1 MTIQWFPGHMT
12 RAKREMQEKLSM
24 VDMVIECRD
33 ARLPMSSENPMVNEL
48 TQSKPKLIVLTKKDI
63 SDDKQVALWADVLR
77 NDHTQVIVL
86 DLIHDDTRNRVVD
99 ACLKLMEPKFQ
110 RWLSKGIQ
118 PRKIKAMVV
127 GIPNVGKSTLINQ
140 LAKKKLM
147 VTADRPGVTMSLKWA
162 NVHPKLDVL
171 DTPGVLWPKFD
182 DPEVGKRLAW
192 AGSIAEKV
200 LPIEVLA
207 LEGFKYLE
215 SYYPKLLADHYGLDF
230 KTFDEFIYALAQKR
244 HLVKGDELR
253 ILDAIQLFLNDLKH
267 GHIGAL
273 CFEQVPHVA

>member
-12 RAKREMQEKLSM
+12 RAKREMQEKLTM

-33 ARLPMSSENPMVNEL
+33 ARLPISSENPMVNEL

-63 SDDKQVALWADVLR
+63 SDEKQVSLWMDVLK
-77 NDHTQVIVL
+77 NDHTHVIVL
-86 DLIHDDTRNRVVD
+86 DLIHDDTRNRVVE

-110 RWLSKGIQ
+110 RWLAKGIQ

-200 LPIEVLA
+200 LPSEDLA
-207 LEGFKYLE
+207 LEAFQYLE
-215 SYYPKLLADHYGLDF
+215 HYYPQLLNTHYELQFQSFEDF
-230 KTFDEFIYALAQKR
+230 IVQLAKKR
-244 HLVKGDELR
+244 HLVKGDEYR
-253 ILDAIQLFLNDLKH
+253 TLDTIQLFLNDLKH
-267 GHIGAL
+267 GLIGPI
-273 CFEQVPHVA
+273 CFEQVKYVA

>member
-12 RAKREMQEKLSM
+12 RAKREMQEKLTM

-33 ARLPMSSENPMVNEL
+33 ARLPISSENPMVNEL

-63 SDDKQVALWADVLR
+63 SDEKQVSLWIDVLK

-86 DLIHDDTRNRVVD
+86 DLIHDDTRTRVVE

-110 RWLSKGIQ
+110 RWLAKGIQ

-200 LPIEVLA
+200 LPSEDLA
-207 LEGFKYLE
+207 LEAFQFLE
-215 SYYPKLLADHYGLDF
+215 HYYPHVLNSHYELQFHGFEDFIVQLA
-230 KTFDEFIYALAQKR
+230 KKR
-244 HLVKGDELR
+244 HMVKGDEYR
-253 ILDAIQLFLNDLKH
+253 TLDTIQLFLNDLKH
-267 GHIGAL
+267 GLIGPI
-273 CFEQVPHVA
+273 CFEQVKHVA